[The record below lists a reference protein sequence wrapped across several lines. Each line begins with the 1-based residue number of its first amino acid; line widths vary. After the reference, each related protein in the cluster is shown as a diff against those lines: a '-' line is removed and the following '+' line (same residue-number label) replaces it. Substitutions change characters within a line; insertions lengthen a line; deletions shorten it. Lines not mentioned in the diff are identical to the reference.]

1 MKKGAQ
7 EVLWGVFFS
16 DGGTFGLG
24 VGLGCAACA
33 GCAAGDTTT
42 GVWQVIF
49 GSAGKETIRSLKE
62 RNFGLGV

>member
-1 MKKGAQ
+1 M
-7 EVLWGVFFS
+7 FFS

-24 VGLGCAACA
+24 VGLGCA

-49 GSAGKETIRSLKE
+49 GSTGKETIRSLKE
-62 RNFGLGV
+62 RNFGLGFEVKKAIALLQERYG